1 MKSLRLSAASLALL
15 TCSLYSTVSLLVR
28 TRARSRVRS
37 ASESEW
43 ESLIASLGT
52 LASLHL
58 VTGSIYQVRAS
69 NSSDLLTPEQ
79 PAISFFWG
87 TYNDSQ
93 VELPQCNGM
102 QVITTLNQASS
113 RQVVPPLYFTAFP
126 IGYPPLTMRLPTD
139 DVSQRFT
146 WNADYPVGT
155 HLTLA
160 MSDSANNSGG
170 AVDGFSIVRSS
181 LMNCTG
187 IVNEGSPISFV
198 ASPSNDPCDE
208 IDIEI
213 KGGKAPYTVSVLA
226 GQSGLYGNLTGVTKK
241 SFKMRNSVAA
251 RQTFN
256 LLVTDSKGVSSTV
269 GPNMVSAL
277 NLQTCNRPTSFGSDS
292 STPIG
297 AIVGAVV
304 GGVVLAVILGLVAW
318 WFIRR
323 RNKKREEE
331 YRQAQLVASSE
342 YRNADG
348 RAPLVEPFMLQTQG
362 PNVRNTGLA
371 TQYSETS
378 PTNDGSYDKS
388 LDKYPSSPSN
398 HYSGEPLGP
407 SSQQYYSHPSHQ
419 TQQASISSSQFD
431 HHQPPPPSASYAYS
445 NPYDPYDSS
454 APASTS
460 NGGYAPYDTSSQH
473 APMSTA
479 SLHYEPPQ
487 HSNSSAT
494 DDLANPEEFE
504 FRLPDPRGG
513 GGYNLPPG
521 ARPYR

>member
-1 MKSLRLSAASLALL
+1 MKKSPRLSTATLAWTFISL
-15 TCSLYSTVSLLVR
+15 TCT
-28 TRARSRVRS
+28 
-37 ASESEW
+37 
-43 ESLIASLGT
+43 
-52 LASLHL
+52 
-58 VTGSIYQVRAS
+58 VRAATTTT
-69 NSSDLLTPEQ
+69 DDGLLAYDTPS
-79 PAISFFWG
+79 ISVFWG

-93 VELPQCNGM
+93 VEIPQCNGV
-102 QVITTLNQASS
+102 QIITTVNQASA
-113 RQVVPPLYFTAFP
+113 RQAVAPLYFTAFP
-126 IGYPPLTMRLPTD
+126 IGYPPKTMRLPTD
-139 DVSQRFT
+139 DIAQRFT

-170 AVDGFSIVRSS
+170 AVDGFVIAQSS
-181 LMNCTG
+181 LTNCTP
-187 IVNEGSPISFV
+187 ISYEPPAPISFT
-198 ASPSNDPCDE
+198 ANPFDDPCDE
-208 IDIEI
+208 IDIKI

-226 GQSGLYGNLTGVTKK
+226 GMSGLYGNLTGVNSKN
-241 SFKMRNSVAA
+241 FKMRNSVAA

-256 LLVTDSKGVSSTV
+256 LLVTDSTGASSQV
-269 GPNMVSAL
+269 GPDMVSGL
-277 NLQTCNRPTSFGSDS
+277 NLQTCNRPTASNSGS
-292 STPIG
+292 STPVG

-304 GGVVLAVILGLVAW
+304 GGIVLAVIIGLIAW
-318 WFIRR
+318 WLIKR

-331 YRQAQLVASSE
+331 YRQAQLLASSE

-362 PNVRNTGLA
+362 ANIRNTGIGA
-371 TQYSETS
+371 QYSEIS
-378 PTNDGSYDKS
+378 PTNGSGSYDKS

-398 HYSGEPLGP
+398 PYSADPHH
-407 SSQQYYSHPSHQ
+407 QYYSNHPGHQ
-419 TQQASISSSQFD
+419 PQQPSISSSHFE
-431 HHQPPPPSASYAYS
+431 QPPPPPAQSAYAYS

-454 APASTS
+454 APGSTA
-460 NGGYAPYDTSSQH
+460 NGGYAPYESSSHHVPTS
-473 APMSTA
+473 AT

-504 FRLPDPRGG
+504 FRLPDSRAGG